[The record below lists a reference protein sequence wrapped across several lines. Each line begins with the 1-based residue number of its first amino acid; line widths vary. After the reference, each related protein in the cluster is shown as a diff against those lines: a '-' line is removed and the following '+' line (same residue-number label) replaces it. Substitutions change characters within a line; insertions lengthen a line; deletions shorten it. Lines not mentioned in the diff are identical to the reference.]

1 MRIGECDL
9 PREVIRVAEFK
20 KDQIIVAEIVLY
32 APRFGSDHRL
42 RERQVFED
50 ACGRID
56 FGEDIA
62 VVGDNPEVTILDRLD
77 NLVEIARAEVIDISI
92 ESPLLGRFHYF
103 LTESGLLTA
112 NFQPDRWDSLGN
124 LLQ

>member
-1 MRIGECDL
+1 MGDEQLFLLVC
-9 PREVIRVAEFK
+9 VAEFE

-32 APRFGSDHRL
+32 APRFRSDHRL
-42 RERQVFED
+42 RECQVFED

-77 NLVEIARAEVIDISI
+77 NLVEIARAEVIDISV
-92 ESPLLGRFHYF
+92 ESPLLGRFHHF
-103 LTESGLLTA
+103 LEEGGSLTA
-112 NFQPDRWDSLGN
+112 NFQPDRWDSLVN